1 MKKFLILF
9 ILLLPF
15 ITYAQNNH
23 DYCQNSNHTI
33 QNLINSNNY
42 YKIYYFLNYSYID
55 YHNKCGNTD
64 NLKSLIDKY
73 ILLTASDS
81 NTVSANDNLKL
92 LKTIRQTL
100 KDDAYNQFKKKY
112 YNGYC

>member
-42 YKIYYFLNYSYID
+42 YKIYF
-55 YHNKCGNTD
+55 
-64 NLKSLIDKY
+64 
-73 ILLTASDS
+73 
-81 NTVSANDNLKL
+81 
-92 LKTIRQTL
+92 
-100 KDDAYNQFKKKY
+100 F
-112 YNGYC
+112 